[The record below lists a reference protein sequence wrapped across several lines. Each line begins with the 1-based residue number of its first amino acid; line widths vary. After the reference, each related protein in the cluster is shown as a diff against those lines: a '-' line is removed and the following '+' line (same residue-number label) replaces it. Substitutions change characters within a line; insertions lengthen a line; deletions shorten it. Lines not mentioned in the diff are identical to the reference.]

1 MRHCVATRARDVL
14 AGHCYIYR
22 VFLPNE
28 RGTLQ
33 VGIQANGYVVDEFR
47 LADNEEP
54 SLEAWDEV
62 ELWVEDGWAAR
73 SRAKKFPVPAID

>member
-33 VGIQANGYVVDEFR
+33 VGIQATATWWTSSDSQTTRNLHWRPGTR
-47 LADNEEP
+47 SN
-54 SLEAWDEV
+54 SGWK
-62 ELWVEDGWAAR
+62 GWAAR